1 MCSRYLNGDYLGLL
15 FATLLISSSACLND
29 PPASVTPATP
39 ENHSSAYPSC
49 QLCFPPPPRLSAEAG
64 FFFFFLPL
72 DIMDSDQIC
81 ASATLRKDFWDA
93 LGLEGQYFSQYS

>member
-1 MCSRYLNGDYLGLL
+1 MVTTCGFCLL
-15 FATLLISSSACLND
+15 PYSFPL
-29 PPASVTPATP
+29 PPASTASRLPPPLLPREPVLRPPFLPAWLP
-39 ENHSSAYPSC
+39 LPPA
-49 QLCFPPPPRLSAEAG
+49 PPPPAPGCLPKRFS
-64 FFFFFLPL
+64 LPL

>member
-1 MCSRYLNGDYLGLL
+1 MVTTCGFRLPPYSFPL
-15 FATLLISSSACLND
+15 
-29 PPASVTPATP
+29 PPASMACLLLSPLLLLRTT
-39 ENHSSAYPSC
+39 
-49 QLCFPPPPRLSAEAG
+49 PPPTLPASFASLPHPG
-64 FFFFFLPL
+64 CLLKPFFCFFVFFFLPL